1 MITKDLGFVLKRY
14 NFRETSVIASFYTQ
28 KFGKITGIL
37 KGFYTQKKEFASTLD
52 SLSLNEI
59 VFYPK
64 KSDVWLVSFAD
75 LVCDYDFLRRDL
87 LRAGVAS
94 IFLNLIDKTMQPLD
108 KNPEVFELLRDSL
121 FSLKEESARKSL
133 YVFLIKFLTLSGFK
147 PEFGKCLVC
156 HKPVDEETLFSVSR
170 GGLVCKKCSLE
181 PAGRRPTPTFVTG
194 VASPAES
201 GQDIQI
207 KGTRDHDTRKIGA
220 DTIASLFYI
229 QNNDFPL
236 ALRIKPAAECEK
248 EMIYLLREFL
258 CCHLDIDISPKLS

>member
-1 MITKDLGFVLKRY
+1 MIAKDLGFVLKRY

-28 KFGKITGIL
+28 KYGKITGIL
-37 KGFYTQKKEFASTLD
+37 KGFYTQKKEFASHLD

-75 LVCDYDFLRRDL
+75 LVCDYGFLRKDL
-87 LRAGVAS
+87 SRAWAAS

-108 KNPEVFELLRDSL
+108 KNLEVFELLRDSL
-121 FSLKEESARKSL
+121 FSLREEGARKAL

-147 PEFGKCLVC
+147 PEFGKCLIC
-156 HKPVDEETLFSVSR
+156 HKPADSQTHFSVSR
-170 GGLVCKKCSLE
+170 GGLVCKKCTAKE
-181 PAGRRPTPTFVTG
+181 
-194 VASPAES
+194 
-201 GQDIQI
+201 Q
-207 KGTRDHDTRKIGA
+207 DTRKIGA

-229 QNNDFPL
+229 QSNDFSL
-236 ALRIKPAAECEK
+236 ALRIKPTAECER

>member
-1 MITKDLGFVLKRY
+1 MIAKDFGFVLKRY

-37 KGFYTQKKEFASTLD
+37 KGFYTQKKEFASHLD

-75 LVCDYDFLRRDL
+75 LVCDYTFLRNDIS
-87 LRAGVAS
+87 RAGVAS
-94 IFLNLIDKTMQPLD
+94 VFLNLIDKTMQPLD
-108 KNPEVFELLRDSL
+108 KNPEVFELLKSCL
-121 FSLKEESARKSL
+121 SSLKEESARKAL

-156 HKPVDEETLFSVSR
+156 HKPADCETHFNVSR
-170 GGLVCKKCSLE
+170 GGLVCRQC
-181 PAGRRPTPTFVTG
+181 G
-194 VASPAES
+194 
-201 GQDIQI
+201 I
-207 KGTRDHDTRKIGA
+207 KDQDTRKLGA

-229 QNNDFPL
+229 QNNNFPL
-236 ALRIKPAAECEK
+236 ALRIKPTPECER

-258 CCHLDIDISPKLS
+258 CCHLDIDISPQLS